1 MKKIL
6 FTLATLFCLTAVPA
20 LAQDKPAADTA
31 AAPAKLP
38 SNWTR
43 GLLTQFGFSQLSLT
57 NWAAG
62 GVGSISL
69 NTYLDGYTNYKKD
82 KYLWN
87 NELQMGYGFIQNFE
101 DGYKKSDD
109 RLIFDSKFGYKATEK
124 LYFSA
129 IYNFR
134 SQFADGYTG
143 TNLTSALMAPAY
155 MTLGLG
161 IDYQPAKNLSI
172 NFAPLT
178 GKTVM
183 VSIPELRSK
192 YGNADD
198 QFCRFELGAQ
208 VKVDAKVAVKDFT
221 VVSNLQLFSDYLDNP
236 LDVKVNWDANVDA
249 KISKYFSVTLRTS
262 LIYDSKI
269 KSAIKRDASGN
280 PVLDT
285 DGNNIMVAGVQFKEI
300 FSVGFSYTIGKKK

>member
-1 MKKIL
+1 MKKSL
-6 FTLATLFCLTAVPA
+6 FTFAALLCLTVVPA
-20 LAQDKPAADTA
+20 LAQEAPAADTT
-31 AAPAKLP
+31 AKAP
-38 SNWTR
+38 SNWTK
-43 GLLTQFGFSQLSLT
+43 GLLTQVGFSQLSLT

-124 LYFSA
+124 LYLSA
-129 IYNFR
+129 VYNFR

-143 TNLTSALMAPAY
+143 TTLTSALMAPAY
-155 MTLGLG
+155 MSLGLG
-161 IDYQPAKNLSI
+161 VDYQPAKNLSI

-183 VSIPELRSK
+183 VAIPELRSK

-236 LDVKVNWDANVDA
+236 LDIKVNWDANVDA
-249 KISKYFSVTLRTS
+249 KISKLFSVTLRTS

-269 KSAIKRDASGN
+269 KSAIKRDAAGV
-280 PVLDT
+280 PVVDD

>member
-6 FTLATLFCLTAVPA
+6 FTFAALLCLTVVPA
-20 LAQDKPAADTA
+20 LAQEAPAADTT
-31 AAPAKLP
+31 AKAP
-38 SNWTR
+38 SNWTK
-43 GLLTQFGFSQLSLT
+43 GLLTQVGFSQLSLT

-124 LYFSA
+124 LYLSA
-129 IYNFR
+129 VYNFR

-143 TNLTSALMAPAY
+143 TTLTSALMAPAY
-155 MTLGLG
+155 MSLGLG
-161 IDYQPAKNLSI
+161 VDYQPAKNLSI

-183 VSIPELRSK
+183 VAIPELRSK

-236 LDVKVNWDANVDA
+236 LDIKVNWDANVDA
-249 KISKYFSVTLRTS
+249 KISKLFSVTLRTS
-262 LIYDSKI
+262 LIYVSKI
-269 KSAIKRDASGN
+269 KSAIKRDAAGV
-280 PVLDT
+280 PVVDD

>member
-6 FTLATLFCLTAVPA
+6 FTFAMVLCLAAVPA
-20 LAQDKPAADTA
+20 LAQDQPAAETP
-31 AAPAKLP
+31 AAPEPVP
-38 SNWTR
+38 SNWTK
-43 GLLTQFGFSQLSLT
+43 GLLTQVGFSQLSLT

-62 GVGSISL
+62 GVGSLTL

-82 KYLWN
+82 KFLWN

-124 LYFSA
+124 LYLSA

-143 TNLTSALMAPAY
+143 TTLTSALMAPAY

-161 IDYQPAKNLSI
+161 VDYQPSKNLSI

-183 VSIPELRSK
+183 VAIPELRSK

-208 VKVDAKVAVKDFT
+208 VKVDSKLAVKDFT

-236 LDVKVNWDANVDA
+236 LDVKVNWDVNVDA

-269 KSAIKRDASGN
+269 KSAIKRDSAGN